1 MTRKITWIEDDAD
14 VIAPLVYPLEKE
26 GFEVMRFSSI
36 AEAKSSLKAIAGSDL
51 ILLDMIL
58 PPGPGQDATSRYPG
72 LDLLREW
79 RSANVV
85 LPPVIALTVVSN
97 PEVLADLKALLVAN
111 IIRKPALPSEL
122 QKRVH
127 EVLRMSDPTA

>member
-1 MTRKITWIEDDAD
+1 MKIAWIEDDAD
-14 VIAPLVYPLEKE
+14 IIAPLVYPLEKE
-26 GFEVMRFSSI
+26 GFEILRFPSI
-36 AEAKSSLKAIAGSDL
+36 AEARNSLKTIVESDL
-51 ILLDMIL
+51 VLLDTIL

-79 RSANVV
+79 RYAGAV

-97 PEVLADLKALLVAN
+97 PEVLAALKALLVAN
-111 IIRKPALPSEL
+111 IIRKPALPSVL

-127 EVLRMSDPTA
+127 EVLRMGQAR